1 MLYWTC
7 LEEEEIEEYQGSEN
21 KYSKLDKMWL
31 RLLVKPRRL
40 YYKAEPEV
48 NKATAIT
55 MVVQGYET

>member
-1 MLYWTC
+1 MLYWTY

-21 KYSKLDKMWL
+21 KYRKLDKMWL

-40 YYKAEPEV
+40 YKAEPEV